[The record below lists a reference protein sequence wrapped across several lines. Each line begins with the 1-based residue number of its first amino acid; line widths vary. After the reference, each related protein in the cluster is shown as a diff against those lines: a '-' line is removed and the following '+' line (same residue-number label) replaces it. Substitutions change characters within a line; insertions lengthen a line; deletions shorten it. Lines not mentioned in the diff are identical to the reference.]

1 MLEGTCWLPKKKESL
16 PSKENCSWQACV
28 CYMLARRLNKCI
40 ELFPGH
46 FSLLLSRLHSAGL
59 WKWKTGEKTK
69 VPLCCASEKAAICGS
84 LCFILEWLRK
94 KIINTMKSKFLF
106 EKKRKKTPFF
116 SVFSSDWRLK
126 SSLLHQ
132 PEQQNLGILL
142 KDKKQGVLQLSL
154 YVWRHVCTH
163 MTDER
168 IISVWTG
175 QWGMHG
181 WAHINRLDAWISPH

>member
-106 EKKRKKTPFF
+106 EKKCKKTPFF
-116 SVFSSDWRLK
+116 SVFFFRLK
-126 SSLLHQ
+126 T
-132 PEQQNLGILL
+132 E
-142 KDKKQGVLQLSL
+142 
-154 YVWRHVCTH
+154 
-163 MTDER
+163 
-168 IISVWTG
+168 IISAASTWATVPGNTAKR
-175 QWGMHG
+175 QEARCVAVVLVCMETCMHTYDG
-181 WAHINRLDAWISPH
+181 RKNHFCVDGSMRDAWMSPH